1 MKIDMRNIIKE
12 EMNLRELPEN
22 DRSLFERKLKKEFH
36 RGRVIPIRFL
46 GIAAS
51 IMVLFGLGY
60 FVSQEQRSVERPLQE
75 VSGTQVNLQDFS
87 PELKK
92 IENYYLTAIN
102 LELASLEV
110 TEENRVILDQ
120 YLRKLNGLAREYQLL
135 ARQLSM
141 EEIDEELINA
151 LIDNL
156 QMRLQLMV
164 ELKNELK
171 KIKSVNH
178 EKVTI

>member
-1 MKIDMRNIIKE
+1 MKIDLRDKIKE
-12 EMNLRELPEN
+12 EMKLRDLPAN
-22 DRSLFERKLKKEFH
+22 DRALFERKLKKELH
-36 RGRVIPIRFL
+36 GSRGMSIRFL
-46 GIAAS
+46 SVAAS
-51 IMVLFGLGY
+51 IFMLFAVGY
-60 FVSQEQRSVERPLQE
+60 YVSMHQSNIDRSVPE
-75 VSGTQVNLQDFS
+75 VTEVNLEDYS

-102 LELASLEV
+102 FELATLEV
-110 TEENRVILDQ
+110 TDENRAMLDD
-120 YLRKLNGLAREYQLL
+120 YLRKLNGLAKEYKLL
-135 ARQLSM
+135 AQQLTMDSV
-141 EEIDEELINA
+141 DEELINN

-178 EKVTI
+178 EENTI